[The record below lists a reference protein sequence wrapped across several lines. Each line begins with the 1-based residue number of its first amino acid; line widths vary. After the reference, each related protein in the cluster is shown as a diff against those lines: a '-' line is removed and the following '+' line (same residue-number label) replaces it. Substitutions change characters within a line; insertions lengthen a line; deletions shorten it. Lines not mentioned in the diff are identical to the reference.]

1 MGEGRKYQSECFMR
15 GLLDFIKKHLPCKG
29 ENGSSAAFKQSTGTL
44 MVCNG
49 LVWREAAL

>member
-1 MGEGRKYQSECFMR
+1 MVHNKIWERGENTKVNVLR
-15 GLLDFIKKHLPCKG
+15 GLLDFVKKHLPCRG

-49 LVWREAAL
+49 LV